1 MKKKFEPGPPSWKAK
16 SGGAVSAVLATF
28 VLLGGVVWL
37 FASATGEADSL
48 AALLDAAPSW
58 AAALVVAPAHG

>member
-1 MKKKFEPGPPSWKAK
+1 MKKKLEPGKSSWKAK
-16 SGGAVSAVLATF
+16 SGGAASALLATL
-28 VLLGGVVWL
+28 VTLGGVAML
-37 FASATGEADSL
+37 FALATGEADHL